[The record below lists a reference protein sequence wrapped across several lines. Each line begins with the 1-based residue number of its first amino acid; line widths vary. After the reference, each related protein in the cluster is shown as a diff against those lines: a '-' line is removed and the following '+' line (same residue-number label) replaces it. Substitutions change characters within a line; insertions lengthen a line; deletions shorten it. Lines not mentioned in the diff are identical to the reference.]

1 MKIYKH
7 GIPGVGVTGKLGKKG
22 KKGSGFYFGTL
33 DSFFTFIGDDVLTN
47 SSIDYDDIDY
57 DITYVQ
63 NEERLNP
70 IYNTGDILYVID
82 ESSDESKPILYM
94 VEITDDLTTCTKEY
108 FQTHIKQYEPFTI
121 KYTSGKNVLNY
132 PINIVQN
139 ESILDSS
146 ALFNLNKIYTDS
158 AISLIYTS
166 NKYKEL
172 KETIDLSETNKSIN
186 PSSYSYELIPQYY
199 DDEIIKDEYI
209 NNGKEIN
216 HYTNENTEQNSQT
229 LMSFKTI
236 LREDDYLYATTTFTE
251 SSLNINTI
259 QEKYI
264 DISSNSDLYITNLF
278 VKKTN
283 MGNIESYYTL
293 YDQDLILDDNGN
305 CYTLNDTDFDP
316 ITQSFQFDPSSFFKN
331 RNHTQENYHFGYTH
345 TFWNYTEDASSIIN
359 YNYYQPN
366 YITGT
371 RTDLFR
377 TDIIVPKTDSFG
389 AYIRNWN
396 DPSFLDLTNIPIRE
410 QLINLWDVST
420 IYDISN
426 HLPEYIEEEDIL
438 TYKDYHGLIQTEKER
453 KYLTYDYVQTLDGL
467 EFRYYENN
475 ITVTPELDH
484 NEYFSNYIKLDE
496 DAGKQYSIISFNSNN
511 RLIKNDD
518 ETYYPTTKTN
528 YYILTEDNPK
538 AIIDLSTFIVIYNE
552 TNQDFEQIRSYD
564 DCKIYFKVLPVY
576 NIDKENIFININ
588 GQEKSIEVIG
598 DTNYE
603 DLFTKEWFISY
614 NEDKSQIQFIIKQA
628 SALKI
633 YSKIINSNDEV
644 SFINW
649 DIFVL
654 NENMDNAFINNVLY
668 DASYNSS
675 IIYIQDP
682 SEYKIDLAYN
692 DKFNLPYRHHDI
704 VQWVQTPNGFKYYS
718 KHTYADYNEHLN
730 TYDIT
735 TQWVNNIENMGF
747 NESDIEYNVNNLFD
761 FNIQF
766 TKDKNSRDILQIDT
780 STKGDQEYVRLIQ
793 VYQDS
798 SLISWQEISD
808 DNEIIEHPDG
818 IIKVKPDGKTTLPI
832 ILPELKDRTSLY
844 GQGDDTNILN
854 DLYLNKID
862 PPFNDTILFTVKYA
876 IGNERI
882 CSHITTYEYSMTGYN
897 EYRTLPE
904 ITLNTYNDMESLEN
918 LNKSING
925 ILCNQFQYF
934 TDIKITGFDNSN
946 WGKVVQKIQNPK
958 LELKLTI
965 KSIIGEVDSEKIDNE
980 IIPLSNIMKIK
991 YSIIN
996 PYIDIFNSTQKDL
1009 ESDNNVFKNYEE
1021 QNHDDS
1027 STDSST
1033 EIPASP
1039 DIEVSEDDDI
1049 RTTILTVVFTIDDLD
1064 NINDSFKLRTLIETT
1079 NPIGIYY
1086 ESFIYI
1092 SSLKI
1097 LYDEKTSEN
1106 TTNEDSSTNSSE
1118 YELDTAYLKINEDND
1133 EYLFKSNTIKTI
1145 ICPISMIAG
1154 YKQIYP
1160 NLSSINLNKWYG
1172 YEDEITVSIK
1182 PYKLNKAIEQYNT
1195 YLYRKHNQLRLN
1207 WSGMKYKMRF
1217 LQDNVKSIN
1226 INPININHIKNIIPH
1241 RLYVDDY
1248 LANDNDDIYDT
1259 YLEIIYDSNQLNP
1272 TLMEDME
1279 VIQYNNINY
1288 LASQYGQYG
1297 NNTALFIRQ
1306 RIEHILRTDI
1316 LINSMKAWNKLYEI
1330 MKYESDNAYP
1340 GHEETYGNG
1349 YQYLPKSADTGQY
1362 LEDGLML
1369 LESVKTV
1376 NDNLFFDQ
1384 TNNEYIESTL
1394 SKTSKVDNYT
1404 PELYFRTLLYQMKW
1418 CYPKY
1423 GTNDDGYNIITQLP
1437 LVENKI
1443 KLNEYIPN
1451 DMMPYNLTYSI
1462 YPRLMFNDEEQINL
1476 VLMLRLPSII
1486 NENQYEM
1493 TVKDLN
1499 LNNIETIKNIENPLK
1514 VMD

>member
-7 GIPGVGVTGKLGKKG
+7 GIPGIGVTGKIGKKG

-70 IYNTGDILYVID
+70 IYNAGDILYVID
-82 ESSDESKPILYM
+82 DINDDSSIPVLYM
-94 VEITDDLTTCTKEY
+94 VEITDDMTTCTKEY
-108 FQTHIKQYEPFTI
+108 FKTHIKQYEPFTI
-121 KYTSGKNVLNY
+121 KYTSNKNVLNY

-146 ALFNLNKIYTDS
+146 TLFNLNKIYTDS
-158 AISLIYTS
+158 AISIIYAS
-166 NKYKEL
+166 NKYNEL
-172 KETIDLSETNKSIN
+172 KETIDLKETDKSIN
-186 PSSYSYELIPQYY
+186 PSSHSYELIPQYY
-199 DDEIIKDEYI
+199 NDEILKDEYV

-216 HYTNENTEQNSQT
+216 HYTNENAEQNCQT

-236 LREDDYLYATTTFTE
+236 FRDDDYLYDTVTFTE
-251 SSLNINTI
+251 SSLNINAI

-264 DISSNSDLYITNLF
+264 DISSNSNLYINNLF

-283 MGNIESYYTL
+283 IGNIESYYTL

-305 CYTLNDTDFDP
+305 CYTLNNFDFDP
-316 ITQSFQFDPSSFFKN
+316 ITQSFNFDPSSFFKS
-331 RNHTQENYHFGYTH
+331 RNHTWENYHFGYIH

-371 RTDLFR
+371 RTDSFQ
-377 TDIIVPKTDSFG
+377 TDVLAPKTDAFG

-420 IYDISN
+420 INDISN
-426 HLPEYIEEEDIL
+426 LLPEYIEEEDIS

-475 ITVTPELDH
+475 ITVTPELNH
-484 NEYFSNYIKLDE
+484 NEYFSNYIKLE
-496 DAGKQYSIISFNSNN
+496 KNIEKCYSIITFNINN
-511 RLIKNDD
+511 KLIKDD
-518 ETYYPTTKTN
+518 NETYYPTTRTN
-528 YYILTEDNPK
+528 YYILTEDNPN
-538 AIIDLSTFIVIYNE
+538 AIINVSTFIVKYNDAE
-552 TNQDFEQIRSYD
+552 EIKDFEQQTSYD
-564 DCKIYFKVLPVY
+564 NLKIYFKILPVY
-576 NIDKENIFININ
+576 NIDKENIFIIIN
-588 GQEKSIEVIG
+588 GKERSLEVIE
-598 DTNYE
+598 NSHYE
-603 DLFTKEWFISY
+603 DIFTKEWILSY
-614 NEDKSQIQFIIKQA
+614 NEDKSQMQFIIKQA
-628 SALKI
+628 CALKI
-633 YSKIINSNDEV
+633 YAKIINSNDEV
-644 SFINW
+644 SYINW
-649 DIFVL
+649 DVFVL
-654 NENMDNAFINNVLY
+654 NENMDNDFINNVLY

-675 IIYIQDP
+675 IIYVQDP
-682 SEYKIDLAYN
+682 TNYKIDLAYN
-692 DKFNLPYRHHDI
+692 DKFNLPYRHHDL
-704 VQWVQTPNGFKYYS
+704 VQWIQTPNGFKYYS
-718 KHTYADYNEHLN
+718 KHTYANYNEHLN

-735 TQWVNNIENMGF
+735 TEWINNIENIEF

-761 FNIQF
+761 FNIQLF
-766 TKDKNSRDILQIDT
+766 SYNRTNTLQIDT

-798 SLISWQEISD
+798 SLISQQEISD
-808 DNEIIEHPDG
+808 NNEILEHPDG

-832 ILPELKDRTSLY
+832 TLPGLKDRTSLY
-844 GQGDDTNILN
+844 GQGDDKNILN
-854 DLYLNKID
+854 DLYLNKIE
-862 PPFNDTILFTVKYA
+862 PPFNDSILFTVKYA
-876 IGNERI
+876 VGNERT
-882 CSHITTYEYSMTGYN
+882 CSHLTTYEYNMTGYN

-904 ITLNTYNDMESLEN
+904 VTLNTYNDMESLEN

-934 TDIKITGFDNSN
+934 TNIKITGFDNSN
-946 WGKVVQKIQNPK
+946 WGKVTQKIKNPK

-965 KSIIGEVDSEKIDNE
+965 KSIIGEVDSETIEDTT
-980 IIPLSNIMKIK
+980 ISLSDIMKIK

-996 PYIDIFNSTQKDL
+996 PNIDIFNITQKNL
-1009 ESDNNVFKNYEE
+1009 ESDNNVFKIYKE
-1021 QNHDDS
+1021 QSSVDTSTNEDS

-1033 EIPASP
+1033 TP
-1039 DIEVSEDDDI
+1039 DIEVIDEGEI
-1049 RTTILTVVFTIDDLD
+1049 KTTILTLTFTLDDLD
-1064 NINDSFKLRTLIETT
+1064 NINDCFKLRTLIETT

-1086 ESFIYI
+1086 ESFMYI
-1092 SSLKI
+1092 SNLKI
-1097 LYDEKTSEN
+1097 LYDKISAN
-1106 TTNEDSSTNSSE
+1106 NSTNEDIPE
-1118 YELDTAYLKINEDND
+1118 YEFDTNYLIID
-1133 EYLFKSNTIKTI
+1133 EEKEKYLYKSNTIKAI

-1154 YKQIYP
+1154 YKQTYP

-1182 PYKLNKAIEQYNT
+1182 PYKLDKAIEQYNT
-1195 YLYRKHNQLRLN
+1195 YLYRQHNDLRLN
-1207 WSGMKYKMRF
+1207 WQGMKYKMRF
-1217 LQDNVKSIN
+1217 LQDNVKSIS
-1226 INPININHIKNIIPH
+1226 IDPININKIKNIIPN
-1241 RLYVDDY
+1241 RLYNDEY
-1248 LANDNDDIYDT
+1248 LANDNDDIFDT
-1259 YLEIIYDSNQLNP
+1259 YLEIVYDSNKLNP
-1272 TLMEDME
+1272 TLLEDME

-1316 LINSMKAWNKLYEI
+1316 LINSMKAWNKLFET

-1349 YQYLPKSADTGQY
+1349 YQYLPISADKGQF
-1362 LEDGLML
+1362 LEEGLML
-1369 LESVKTV
+1369 LENVKTV
-1376 NDNLFFDQ
+1376 NDNLFFDLSS
-1384 TNNEYIESTL
+1384 NEYIESNL

-1437 LVENKI
+1437 LIENKI
-1443 KLNEYIPN
+1443 KYDEKIPN

-1462 YPRLMFNDEEQINL
+1462 YPRLMFNDEEQINM
-1476 VLMLRLPSII
+1476 VLMLRMPSII
-1486 NENQYEM
+1486 QEKQYEM

-1499 LNNIETIKNIENPLK
+1499 LNDIEHMQNIENPLK
-1514 VMD
+1514 VMN